1 MQKPATY
8 LWKQP
13 AMHPKTPNRLAQTNS
28 PYLHQHASNPVDWYP
43 WGEEAWTRAR
53 QENKLVIISIGYST
67 CHWCH
72 VMERECFSD
81 EEVAQLMNQHFI
93 SIKVD
98 REEHPDIDQ
107 IYLTAV
113 QLMTGHGGWPLNC
126 ITLPDGRPLFGG
138 TYFPRRQWMTVLQ
151 QLLEYYRQQPDD
163 AAQFAHKLLEALNK
177 VETTDA
183 SAAEKLPTLADV
195 DHIIDKLRT
204 AWDQQEGGIGNPPKF
219 PMPSI
224 YQLLLAYYVI
234 RNHAPSLQ
242 HTLLTLKKM
251 AWGGIYDQLGGGF
264 ARYATDRNWKV
275 PHFEKMLYDNAQL
288 ISLYAR
294 AFQLTGAPWLRQVVE
309 QTFDFVL
316 RELTAPSGGFYA
328 ALDADSEGEEGKFY
342 VWTRPE
348 LEQLLGE
355 DIMWFA
361 DYYNV
366 NAYGRWEDNYYILVR
381 TQEEEAIA
389 QKWHM
394 NIDELHR
401 RLREARQKLFE
412 YREQRA
418 HPHRD
423 EKEITPWN
431 ALMIIACCDAY
442 DALSDQRYLETAC
455 FHGHRNLKHYQT
467 HNAYRHTYYHGRPG
481 PEGYLDDYAFSAL
494 ACIRL
499 YQCTFDE
506 QWLTFCRQVVDAAID
521 KFYDRSSGMFYF
533 TAHDQ
538 QHLLIARKMEI
549 TDSVIPSSASV
560 MGQVL
565 LSLSRYYHDP
575 VYEEMVRRMLAH
587 MLSEIQKFPTAYS
600 HWAMLLLE
608 RTCDFKE
615 VVISGPQALTYRQ
628 QLMKHYFPDILMA
641 GTSGSHSA
649 LPLLSDRL
657 HTEQTWIYVCR
668 NGTCQL
674 PVGSVEKALKLLT

>member
-1 MQKPATY
+1 
-8 LWKQP
+8 
-13 AMHPKTPNRLAQTNS
+13 MHSRTPNRLAQTNS

-43 WGEEAWTRAR
+43 WGEEAWARAR
-53 QENKLVIISIGYST
+53 KENKLVIISIGYST

-81 EEVAQLMNQHFI
+81 EEVARLMNEHFV

-138 TYFPRRQWMTVLQ
+138 TYFPRRQWMAVLQ
-151 QLLEYYRQQPDD
+151 QILEYYKHQPDD
-163 AAQFAHKLLEALNK
+163 ADQFAHKLLEALNK
-177 VETTDA
+177 VETVDA
-183 SAAEKLPTLADV
+183 STAEKLPTLADI
-195 DHIIDKLRT
+195 DHIIDSLRT
-204 AWDQQEGGIGNPPKF
+204 TWDQQEGGIGNPPKF

-234 RNHAPSLQ
+234 RNHSPSLQ

-316 RELTAPSGGFYA
+316 RELTAPSGGFCA
-328 ALDADSEGEEGKFY
+328 ALDADCEGEEGKFY

-348 LEQLLGE
+348 LEQLLG
-355 DIMWFA
+355 DDFGWFA
-361 DYYNV
+361 DYYNI
-366 NAYGRWEDNYYILVR
+366 NAYGRWDDDYYILVR

-394 NIDELHR
+394 NSDELR
-401 RLREARQKLFE
+401 SRLHEVRQKLFT
-412 YREQRA
+412 YRDQRP

-423 EKEITPWN
+423 EKEITAWN
-431 ALMIIACCDAY
+431 ALMIIACCDAF
-442 DALSDQRYLETAC
+442 DALSDPRYLETAY
-455 FHGHRNLKHYQT
+455 FHGHRNLQHYQT
-467 HNAYRHTYYHGRPG
+467 HKAYRHTYYHGRPG

-494 ACIRL
+494 ACMRL

-506 QWLTFCRQVVDAAID
+506 QWLTYSRQVVEAAID
-521 KFYDRSSGMFYF
+521 KFFDRQSGMFYF
-533 TAHDQ
+533 TARDQ
-538 QHLLIARKMEI
+538 QQLLIARKMEI
-549 TDSVIPSSASV
+549 TDDVIPSSASV
-560 MGQVL
+560 MGHVL
-565 LSLSRYYHDP
+565 LSLSRYYNEP
-575 VYEEMVRRMLAH
+575 VYEAMVHRMLGN
-587 MLSEIQKFPTAYS
+587 MFSDIQKFPTAYS
-600 HWAMLLLE
+600 HWAMLLLV
-608 RTCDFKE
+608 RACDFKE
-615 VVISGPQALTYRQ
+615 VVISGPQVITYRQ
-628 QLMKHYFPDILMA
+628 QLMQHYFPNILLA
-641 GTSGSHSA
+641 GTSGSHSS
-649 LPLLSDRL
+649 LPLLANRV
-657 HTEQTWIYVCR
+657 HTDQTWIYVCR
-668 NGTCQL
+668 NGTCQR
-674 PVGSVEKALKLLT
+674 PVASVEEALELIR